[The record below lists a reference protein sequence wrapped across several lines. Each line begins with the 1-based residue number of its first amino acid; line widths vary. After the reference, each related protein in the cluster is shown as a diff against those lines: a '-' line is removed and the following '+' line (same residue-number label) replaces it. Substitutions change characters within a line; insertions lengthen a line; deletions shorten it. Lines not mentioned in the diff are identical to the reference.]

1 MDMTF
6 FHATTQWS
14 RANTTGEEWKKGAYI
29 VCNILLGCS
38 LLVFHY
44 YEICLKVN
52 FNGYSCVKYLNFSRK
67 KTRHFGAIV
76 LQLLIS
82 S

>member
-1 MDMTF
+1 MTF

-38 LLVFHY
+38 LLVFHD
-44 YEICLKVN
+44 YERCLKVD
-52 FNGYSCVKYLNFSRK
+52 FSRYFCVKIPQLQPRK
-67 KTRHFGAIV
+67 KRDFGAMV
-76 LQLLIS
+76 PQLLIS

>member
-44 YEICLKVN
+44 K
-52 FNGYSCVKYLNFSRK
+52 
-67 KTRHFGAIV
+67 
-76 LQLLIS
+76 LILIGIS
-82 S
+82 V